1 MVDVGEAVAIPVAVR
16 ARLAARW
23 REANAGSIN
32 IAPSSEV
39 LPAVTQPACVAMLVQ
54 VRETGTAAS
63 AAALA
68 SAVAVPQSWYVPGV
82 LPVSDAEQVVM
93 VQATVPVAQQRRGR
107 VRVRAAAQKKKSTAE
122 PSGSAAAALHGM
134 LESKAETRRSKVV
147 RSLGAAGAANL
158 AAAPS
163 RAELGEGGEGGDA
176 FEELMAEF
184 VDENMHARAVQ
195 SRRLDRRDCE
205 LGLFGDYCARS

>member
-63 AAALA
+63 AASLA

-163 RAELGEGGEGGDA
+163 RAELGEGGVGGDA

-184 VDENMHARAVQ
+184 VDENMHAHAVQ